1 VAALGG
7 AVAYLVVRPD
17 CPLEGL
23 AGPRLKYV
31 PFSSLYD
38 VVAAAQC
45 GRLELHVPG
54 VGRFSLGRDLTAA
67 PRRLLMDAEEGWI
80 VGRPAAPLLK
90 RVVYMRADRR
100 GVYVRGHI
108 AAVDVARFKYG
119 VGVNLRVGDFLF

>member
-1 VAALGG
+1 VATLGVT
-7 AVAYLVVRPD
+7 VAYLVVRPD

-54 VGRFSLGRDLTAA
+54 VYLLRLQRLGYGLYGFSLDLLSPAHS
-67 PRRLLMDAEEGWI
+67 LGGWL
-80 VGRPAAPLLK
+80 G
-90 RVVYMRADRR
+90 
-100 GVYVRGHI
+100 
-108 AAVDVARFKYG
+108 
-119 VGVNLRVGDFLF
+119 